1 MTFTF
6 TFTFLL
12 ESTSVQQCSQ
22 LHTFY
27 RQISVTLWIWTRK
40 EFSFL
45 TYMKV
50 QLLYLAI
57 GTIGLR
63 MDRVMSVETFLIY
76 NYGIYNYGTVLI
88 LFYK

>member
-1 MTFTF
+1 MVTF

-27 RQISVTLWIWTRK
+27 RQISVTLWLRTRK

-45 TYMKV
+45 AYINV
-50 QLLYLAI
+50 HLLYLAI
-57 GTIGLR
+57 GTTGLR
-63 MDRVMSVETFLIY
+63 MDRVMSVETFVI
-76 NYGIYNYGTVLI
+76 ITVQ
-88 LFYK
+88 Y